1 MLIRRDKPF
10 DYSYNS
16 IVHEDQTGMDF
27 GILKLKKDQEFAEAS
42 AKERAILLIQGD
54 VVFEW
59 ENKKAIAH
67 RKSFLDQNPW
77 CLHVPSGTAINI
89 KCISGEAEL
98 SVSQT
103 DNSVAFDAHLY
114 SDEECQSEQRGKG
127 TMNEMATRIVRTI
140 FDYSNAPYSNLVLG
154 EVINYPGKW
163 SSYPPHHH
171 PQPEIY
177 FYKFSPENGFGF
189 CNLGENVL
197 KVKNNDTVEILNDA
211 SHPQVS
217 APGYAM
223 YYIWVIRHLEGNP
236 YITPTFEPEHL
247 WVMRQDAVIWP
258 TE

>member
-10 DYSYNS
+10 EPGYNS
-16 IVHEDQTGMDF
+16 IVSGDQTGMDF
-27 GILKLKKDQEFAEAS
+27 GILKLKKGEEFVDAS
-42 AKERAILLIQGD
+42 PKERAFLLIQGD
-54 VVFEW
+54 VEFQW
-59 ENKKAIAH
+59 GSQKAIAK
-67 RKSFLDQNPW
+67 RQSFFDQNPW
-77 CLHVPSGTAINI
+77 CLHVPSGTAITI
-89 KCISGEAEL
+89 KCESAEAEL
-98 SVSQT
+98 SISQT
-103 DNSVAFDAHLY
+103 NNDTLFDPHLY
-114 SDEECQSEQRGKG
+114 TDKECQSEERGKG

-140 FDYSNAPYSNLVLG
+140 FDYSNAPYSNMVLG

-177 FYKFSPENGFGF
+177 YYKFQPENGFGF

-197 KVKNNDTVEILNDA
+197 KVKNDDTVEILNDA

-223 YYIWVIRHLEGNP
+223 YYIWVIHHLEGNP

-247 WVMRQDAVIWP
+247 WVMNEDAVIWP
-258 TE
+258 AK